1 MHIEI
6 AGNNCPFLNTYL
18 SIFSYFLPENFFF
31 EPKLD
36 NVRALNSKQPSPPKK
51 IFHFLFQKYYELDIK
66 WISDCRDMT
75 KVLIFSGDNP

>member
-36 NVRALNSKQPSPPKK
+36 NVRALNSKKPSPPKK
-51 IFHFLFQKYYELDIK
+51 YFIFCFKNTMNWIKNGFQIVE
-66 WISDCRDMT
+66 T
-75 KVLIFSGDNP
+75 